1 MAVDIDSLQIEI
13 EATSSDAA
21 AKIDALATAL
31 TNLKAA
37 AKGGAGLTTV
47 SKQMQ
52 ALASAAASLNNT
64 GIGKLRKIA
73 PALNSLSSIQK
84 SSGLNSTVNA
94 LKKLPEISTA
104 LNKADLGK
112 FAQQMN
118 QVASAMRPLATE
130 MQKVSNGFSAFP
142 IRIQKIIQSNTGLSA
157 SNNKAAKS
165 FGVLGTG
172 ISSTTAKLGIYYL
185 AFQRVANMASDWVK
199 SANDYI
205 ENVNLFQVSMGEF
218 YDEAFAYA
226 ELLNDRLGIDP
237 SEWMRAQG
245 VFMSMANGFGLARQQ
260 AYDLS
265 EGLTELSYDLS
276 SLYNEDVSES
286 ILRLQSA
293 LSGEIEPIRRL
304 GISISQATL
313 QEYALAHGID
323 ESVISMTEQE
333 KALLRSLVL
342 MESAGRIG
350 AIGDFAKTLESPAN
364 ALRVLRQQI
373 TQLGRAIGTALLPI
387 IIQIIPWVQ
396 AFVEVLTDAIRAL
409 ATFLGF
415 TMPEWETSDWAT
427 GITDGA
433 SDAEDAIGG
442 ATSAAKEMKKAL
454 LGIDELTILEPS
466 NAGGSGG
473 VSGGSGWASDLEIPN
488 IWDKNAIL
496 EIQTKAD
503 ELKKVLEEV
512 LYDYVLPIGT
522 ALAAWKIA
530 GLIGN
535 LKTATGLLGGMKSMI
550 AGGIIA
556 YLELQ
561 LAIGAFGDFFSEGGE
576 IWDLVNGALVVAL
589 GSGLLYAVFGGP
601 GIILGLGIGLVAMIV
616 SLTSAISSGLDYN
629 GVKASI
635 GTSLIAGLGGAIGFL
650 VTKTPQGAFIGF
662 SLATALQL
670 NLNSIS
676 AHISGQISKGT
687 EKSIFTILQAAFSSG
702 LAGAGIG
709 FVIGGPAGAAI
720 GFVVGAALSIVGQN
734 VAIDFGNWYKETS
747 RIVDGIEVLDNSISE
762 ATKNSVDPFLEQMR
776 DLDDSMANLEFRGT
790 VIDDSVIAGVQEKV
804 DTIVA
809 TITNGLD
816 SSKNDVLST
825 LEPLAGILGS
835 EKYNEILVANQ
846 NYYMQAKEAVAA
858 GEAEISAI
866 MQEAAIQ
873 NRALT
878 ETEWTEITGIQA
890 EMLDLGVSNL
900 SETQIEYE
908 TIMRNLKDNA
918 AHISLEQASEIIKN
932 AQATRDETI
941 SAAETQYS
949 TVLLEAQKMLDT
961 GVINS
966 EQYQAIVDAAKNAK
980 DSTIADATEQYE
992 SIYDTAST
1000 KLGDLSRYIDEN
1012 TGEIKSIWQVF
1023 WDDVGLKWNNFW
1035 DSIENGWQ
1043 DFKKSFKSGWNEF
1056 WTTGLGG
1063 AVVGGING
1071 IISTVETGLNWIIE
1085 KINSLSFTTPD
1096 WLPFGLG
1103 GKRFGLD
1110 IPKIT
1115 LGRVSMPTF
1124 AFGGF
1129 PEHGEM
1135 FIAREQGPEL
1145 VGRIG
1150 NRTAVANNDQIVEGV
1165 AAGVTSA
1172 NNGVINAIYAMAQ
1185 QIIAAIEEN
1194 GGDVYLD
1201 GDKVGK
1207 QVTAY
1212 QNRQNRMYGKT
1223 LQRI

>member
-21 AKIDALATAL
+21 EKIDALATAL
-31 TNLKAA
+31 TNLKAV

-73 PALNSLSSIQK
+73 PALNALSSVQK
-84 SSGLNSTVNA
+84 SSGLSSTVNA
-94 LKKLPEISTA
+94 LSKLSSVSESLKGNSI
-104 LNKADLGK
+104 KE
-112 FAQQMN
+112 FASQMN

-342 MESAGRIG
+342 MEGAGRIG

-473 VSGGSGWASDLEIPN
+473 VSGGSGWASNLEIPN
-488 IWDKNAIL
+488 IWDKNAIN

-503 ELKKVLEEV
+503 EYKEKIKEILKVVLAV
-512 LYDYVLPIGT
+512 G
-522 ALAAWKIA
+522 AAFAAWKISTGLA
-530 GLIGN
+530 NGIIGIQAGVGAIQKAISALVGFGPVQSLLSWVSGALAAMTIQFNAAGGGIAGFLSVAKLIASTMAPAVTVFTVIISTIKVLVERWNDIKEAIKSVLIDLGIEDRLNDLALNLDRLGEKIGWVNGFWNGLKDTIGSLMDLIGGTVITLVGSTLVGAFNGLIEVLNGLIGIV
-535 LKTATGLLGGMKSMI
+535 TGVIDTL
-550 AGGIIA
+550 
-556 YLELQ
+556 
-561 LAIGAFGDFFSEGGE
+561 
-576 IWDLVNGALVVAL
+576 
-589 GSGLLYAVFGGP
+589 SGLANFIIGVFTGDLQKAEAGINMIGNGIQEVFGGLWNSVVGGVTQFVNGVINAISELGGTLLTKQIP
-601 GIILGLGIGLVAMIV
+601 QILQGFKEWWGDVVSYFTEALPKWWNETISPWFTVEKWKQLGNRALEGLFGGLSNIGNKIRTWGGNLIAGVKNFFGIHSPSRLFRDEIGLNLGLGISEG
-616 SLTSAISSGLDYN
+616 
-629 GVKASI
+629 I
-635 GTSLIAGLGGAIGFL
+635 GDS
-650 VTKTPQGAFIGF
+650 
-662 SLATALQL
+662 
-670 NLNSIS
+670 
-676 AHISGQISKGT
+676 
-687 EKSIFTILQAAFSSG
+687 EKTILSEITR
-702 LAGAGIG
+702 AG
-709 FVIGGPAGAAI
+709 
-720 GFVVGAALSIVGQN
+720 
-734 VAIDFGNWYKETS
+734 
-747 RIVDGIEVLDNSISE
+747 
-762 ATKNSVDPFLEQMR
+762 
-776 DLDDSMANLEFRGT
+776 SM
-790 VIDDSVIAGVQEKV
+790 
-804 DTIVA
+804 
-809 TITNGLD
+809 
-816 SSKNDVLST
+816 
-825 LEPLAGILGS
+825 
-835 EKYNEILVANQ
+835 
-846 NYYMQAKEAVAA
+846 MQ
-858 GEAEISAI
+858 S
-866 MQEAAIQ
+866 
-873 NRALT
+873 ALT
-878 ETEWTEITGIQA
+878 ISDMPNTFSVEQATRNIQEITGSVA
-890 EMLDLGVSNL
+890 V
-900 SETQIEYE
+900 
-908 TIMRNLKDNA
+908 RNDSSDTDNG
-918 AHISLEQASEIIKN
+918 SMN
-932 AQATRDETI
+932 
-941 SAAETQYS
+941 
-949 TVLLEAQKMLDT
+949 
-961 GVINS
+961 
-966 EQYQAIVDAAKNAK
+966 
-980 DSTIADATEQYE
+980 
-992 SIYDTAST
+992 
-1000 KLGDLSRYIDEN
+1000 
-1012 TGEIKSIWQVF
+1012 
-1023 WDDVGLKWNNFW
+1023 
-1035 DSIENGWQ
+1035 
-1043 DFKKSFKSGWNEF
+1043 
-1056 WTTGLGG
+1056 
-1063 AVVGGING
+1063 VV
-1071 IISTVETGLNWIIE
+1071 
-1085 KINSLSFTTPD
+1085 
-1096 WLPFGLG
+1096 
-1103 GKRFGLD
+1103 
-1110 IPKIT
+1110 
-1115 LGRVSMPTF
+1115 
-1124 AFGGF
+1124 
-1129 PEHGEM
+1129 
-1135 FIAREQGPEL
+1135 
-1145 VGRIG
+1145 
-1150 NRTAVANNDQIVEGV
+1150 
-1165 AAGVTSA
+1165 
-1172 NNGVINAIYAMAQ
+1172 NAIYAMAQ

>member
-73 PALNSLSSIQK
+73 PALNALSSVQK
-84 SSGLNSTVNA
+84 SSGLSSTVNA
-94 LKKLPEISTA
+94 LSKLSSVSESLKGNSI
-104 LNKADLGK
+104 KE
-112 FAQQMN
+112 FASQMN

-185 AFQRVANMASDWVK
+185 AFQRVANMASDWIK

-265 EGLTELSYDLS
+265 EGLTELAYDLS

-342 MESAGRIG
+342 MEGAGRIG

-387 IIQIIPWVQ
+387 IIQIIPWV
-396 AFVEVLTDAIRAL
+396 VGLGLTLTVMSIIAQIKDGL
-409 ATFLGF
+409 NLGN
-415 TMPEWETSDWAT
+415 TMLN
-427 GITDGA
+427 
-433 SDAEDAIGG
+433 AIGG
-442 ATSAAKEMKKAL
+442 AL
-454 LGIDELTILEPS
+454 
-466 NAGGSGG
+466 AGGALGG
-473 VSGGSGWASDLEIPN
+473 YFAFRRNLNPAQGVIGGLTAGIGISLLISSIISIAKDGLN
-488 IWDKNAIL
+488 IVNGIMGAI
-496 EIQTKAD
+496 
-503 ELKKVLEEV
+503 
-512 LYDYVLPIGT
+512 GG
-522 ALAAWKIA
+522 ALA
-530 GLIGN
+530 GFGIG
-535 LKTATGLLGGMKSMI
+535 MI
-550 AGGIIA
+550 
-556 YLELQ
+556 
-561 LAIGAFGDFFSEGGE
+561 
-576 IWDLVNGALVVAL
+576 
-589 GSGLLYAVFGGP
+589 FGG
-601 GIILGLGIGLVAMIV
+601 GAGAAIGLVIGVGV
-616 SLTSAISSGLDYN
+616 SLVIEGITAQ
-629 GVKASI
+629 I
-635 GTSLIAGLGGAIGFL
+635 GGGA
-650 VTKTPQGAFIGF
+650 P
-662 SLATALQL
+662 SL
-670 NLNSIS
+670 
-676 AHISGQISKGT
+676 SGGLM
-687 EKSIFTILQAAFSSG
+687 TILGSA

-709 FVIGGPAGAAI
+709 SLVPVVGTAAGAVIGFGVGVVLEIIGIKEAAKVAYEASEDFQI
-720 GFVVGAALSIVGQN
+720 MQDILDRCTDASSRTSSAMDSLKNEIADLDATVANYGIARQLADDIFDINENANASAYELQQMAVKVDVLNGLNISGLRLSIDETNGRVIETRASVEQLIESLEQEARYEAMRDILVQTYKDQYQAMLDVKQATQDYN
-734 VAIDFGNWYKETS
+734 AANEALMNTTQELNDTPWYNLSRREELKLAQEKETEALEAANRVREEANELIDIS
-747 RIVDGIEVLDNSISE
+747 WGKSENLIQMMLELKESE
-762 ATKNSVDPFLEQMR
+762 AGIGD
-776 DLDDSMANLEFRGT
+776 GT
-790 VIDDSVIAGVQEKV
+790 VEGLVNARAEMDDF
-804 DTIVA
+804 
-809 TITNGLD
+809 LD
-816 SSKNDVLST
+816 EYKQSSKWSSIG
-825 LEPLAGILGS
+825 EGIG
-835 EKYNEILVANQ
+835 
-846 NYYMQAKEAVAA
+846 
-858 GEAEISAI
+858 
-866 MQEAAIQ
+866 
-873 NRALT
+873 T
-878 ETEWTEITGIQA
+878 
-890 EMLDLGVSNL
+890 GVSNGIAKKKSAIRGALDSAL
-900 SETQIEYE
+900 SG
-908 TIMRNLKDNA
+908 M
-918 AHISLEQASEIIKN
+918 
-932 AQATRDETI
+932 
-941 SAAETQYS
+941 
-949 TVLLEAQKMLDT
+949 
-961 GVINS
+961 
-966 EQYQAIVDAAKNAK
+966 
-980 DSTIADATEQYE
+980 
-992 SIYDTAST
+992 
-1000 KLGDLSRYIDEN
+1000 
-1012 TGEIKSIWQVF
+1012 KSIFSSSSPQ
-1023 WDDVGLKWNNFW
+1023 
-1035 DSIENGWQ
+1035 
-1043 DFKKSFKSGWNEF
+1043 KKSGRIFSEMPEVK
-1056 WTTGLGG
+1056 T
-1063 AVVGGING
+1063 IN
-1071 IISTVETGLNWIIE
+1071 LNAYA
-1085 KINSLSFTTPD
+1085 T
-1096 WLPFGLG
+1096 
-1103 GKRFGLD
+1103 
-1110 IPKIT
+1110 
-1115 LGRVSMPTF
+1115 
-1124 AFGGF
+1124 GGF
-1129 PEHGEM
+1129 PNYGEM